1 MSLPRLVS
9 RVALA
14 AALAAPTLGSTW
26 IYAQEGGAT
35 SEAVAGA
42 ASVEQVQA
50 VKPAVENFW
59 HYGKI
64 GRYELAAAEADKIA
78 AADVPP
84 VAVLQAFEEVSQ
96 ARRDNLDQWMIRF
109 AGIEP
114 MRDSVAKVQ
123 EKLNAGHIARRSDPK
138 YIREN
143 IERLG
148 VNERAYALGVG
159 RLRQSGELAVPFMI
173 EYLRS
178 PEKAEFHNGIRRALR
193 DLGRPAVNPLTAAT
207 EMKDWDTLLVVVGAL
222 GDLGYDDA
230 APFLARLVES
240 SESPATVREASKQAM
255 AKLNATGAP
264 AELFLNLGEKLY
276 YDRSAIA
283 ADSKAPAGFVWYW
296 SNERG
301 LYKSDVPT
309 PIFNELMSMRASEYA
324 LKLGGGQD
332 AALSLWLA
340 ANYQREVQLP
350 EGAVDPTRQEN
361 QPDAHYY
368 GVSSGAQY
376 LNAALARMLRDNNAA
391 GALRVIKSLQEI
403 AGQSNF
409 TTQAVTGSGA
419 PLVDALTFPD
429 RRVRFEAAMAL
440 AQALP
445 QQPFEGG
452 ERVVP
457 LLAEAIGQTGVPSA
471 LLLMPSQDEVNSLIE
486 GMGRDVTAAGG
497 ASAEAAIAAG
507 QSMNAVDV
515 IVVSEDVGAGEIEKL
530 FALAAQNPK
539 LAGSARLVLTKTTAS
554 PYEVQKATDALLST
568 AQVTDAAGLKESLA
582 SAREKAGALP
592 MDPEIATSYA
602 TRAAELLQ
610 RLAISRGQVMDVAVA
625 RASLLRSLGDERPE
639 IVKLVGQTLA
649 LVDAPDAQAG
659 VLDKALADDVAD
671 DVKVSLFR
679 SVATSA
685 KFFGNQL
692 DAART
697 EALAKVVAEAENLD
711 VRSAAAEA
719 HGALNLPA
727 DQAKKLIV
735 EQMRV

>member
-14 AALAAPTLGSTW
+14 AALAAPSLGSTW
-26 IYAQEGGAT
+26 IYAQEGAAA

-486 GMGRDVTAAGG
+486 GMGREVTAAGG

-582 SAREKAGALP
+582 LAREKAGALP

-685 KFFGNQL
+685 KFFGNKL